1 MATMFPLF
9 LRFQSKQ
16 HHAVEFGHQVTR
28 KLWMQKVHGES
39 NSIWNSIDYA
49 NSHRAEGTAGLEWE
63 RSWIS
68 IPFIIWNQ
76 GSRCDFN
83 YTRGVSDSLSLLANI
98 IYAGDGSSLISAFSS
113 DSALLAGFRLTK
125 PFINILSVPCS
136 CLFIYLLPFW
146 GIWSTLH
153 TKSQHVPVC
162 SVLNLWKAQLRRSL
176 FCFFGGQPFPT
187 ANNYSFNKNPLKSE
201 VTYINF

>member
-1 MATMFPLF
+1 MKTITLYKKEPHEVSILSPLHLF
-9 LRFQSKQ
+9 LRFQTK
-16 HHAVEFGHQVTR
+16 HHHTVGFGHQVTR
-28 KLWMQKVHGES
+28 KLWMQKVHRES

-49 NSHRAEGTAGLEWE
+49 NSHRVEGTAGLEWE

-113 DSALLAGFRLTK
+113 DSALLAGFHLTK
-125 PFINILSVPCS
+125 PFINILSVPLL
-136 CLFIYLLPFW
+136 LFIYLFASILGDLKHTAHQKPTCASVQCAQAVK
-146 GIWSTLH
+146 STAE
-153 TKSQHVPVC
+153 KIFIF
-162 SVLNLWKAQLRRSL
+162 L
-176 FCFFGGQPFPT
+176 FRGAALSNG
-187 ANNYSFNKNPLKSE
+187 K
-201 VTYINF
+201 